1 MNSMFSVFDAMC
13 AEIMGKKLTADSSS
27 VYRNCSERNN
37 AAAASSSAAGGQTAS
52 SLKKDENKAAGE
64 IGLAANQPRCA
75 LELDGIHCFETIV
88 RS

>member
-13 AEIMGKKLTADSSS
+13 AEIMGNKLTADSSS
-27 VYRNCSERNN
+27 VYRSCSELSN
-37 AAAASSSAAGGQTAS
+37 AAASSSGAGQTAS
-52 SLKKDENKAAGE
+52 TLKKDEKKPAGE
-64 IGLAANQPRCA
+64 MGLAAKQPRCA

>member
-27 VYRNCSERNN
+27 VYRRSERNN
-37 AAAASSSAAGGQTAS
+37 AAASPSGAGQTAS
-52 SLKKDENKAAGE
+52 SLKKDETKAPGE
-64 IGLAANQPRCA
+64 MGLAAKQPRCA